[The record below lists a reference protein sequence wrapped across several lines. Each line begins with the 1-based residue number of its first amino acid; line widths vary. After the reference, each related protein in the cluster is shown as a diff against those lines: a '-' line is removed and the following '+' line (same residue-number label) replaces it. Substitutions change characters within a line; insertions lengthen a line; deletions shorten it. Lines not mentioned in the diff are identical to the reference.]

1 MTTPPEES
9 ARTDGDAAATRRR
22 WIVVV
27 VVLVAVLVAAGVAL
41 AGVEVGRG
49 QSTPAGT
56 ISVTGSGSVKGTPD
70 TVSFQVGAS
79 TTAPSAAAALDENNT
94 RVRSLERTLVRFGVR
109 QKDMQTSG
117 LNIYE
122 DTTDGVVTGFT
133 VNDTLNVSIH
143 SIKRAGAALDAAVR
157 VVGNGVQ
164 LDGVTFSI
172 ANDSNLLA
180 AARSSAMHNAHT
192 TASQVATGGGAT
204 LGRIVRVVDQENSNP
219 APIYFNGL
227 AAVAAEPRVPL
238 QPGSQTVS
246 VQVTV
251 VYALSS

>member
-1 MTTPPEES
+1 MTTPTDPETPS
-9 ARTDGDAAATRRR
+9 DAGGLPHAGRRPT
-22 WIVVV
+22 WII
-27 VVLVAVLVAAGVAL
+27 VLVAVLVVAGVAL
-41 AGVEVGRG
+41 GGVVLGRS
-49 QSTPAGT
+49 QSPPAGT
-56 ISVTGSGSVKGTPD
+56 ISVTGRGAVKGTPD

-79 TTAPSAAAALDENNT
+79 STAGSASAALDENNT
-94 RVRSLERTLVRFGVR
+94 RMTSLERTLVRFGVLR
-109 QKDMQTSG
+109 KDMQTTG

-172 ANDSNLLA
+172 ANDSALLA
-180 AARSSAMHNAHT
+180 AARASAMHNAHT
-192 TASQVATGGGAT
+192 TASQVAAGGDAT
-204 LGRIVRVVDQENSNP
+204 LGRIVRVIDQENSVP
-219 APIYFNGL
+219 APVYFNG
-227 AAVAAEPRVPL
+227 ASSVVAEPRVPL